1 MNTSKKSG
9 SGEKREESA
18 MSVQSYSKK
27 LGIVGKPNTGKS
39 TFFSAATLIP
49 VDIGNYPFTTIK
61 PNRGIGYLRTPCVH
75 TEFNVEDNPKNSICL
90 NGIRLVP
97 VELIDV
103 AGLVPGAWKGRGLGN
118 QFLDEI
124 RKADALLHVVDAS
137 GSTDC
142 EGRICKKGS
151 HDPLEDVKFLE
162 NEITMWMNQIL
173 KKDWPKMARTAESG
187 KEDLTSLIESQL
199 SGLAIKRYHIIESL
213 RKTDLNMDKPEHWT
227 NDDIIKFLDIL
238 RNVSKPTLIAA
249 NKIDLP
255 TSEEN
260 VERLKESGY
269 NVVACSAEAELALRR
284 AGEKGLI
291 DYTPGDCKLTTKNA
305 KKLTAAQKKAL
316 EAIQEQIL
324 YKFGSTGVQ
333 EAINTAFFELLQ
345 MVAVYPVEDSE
356 HLSDHK
362 GRVLPDVYLVPYGTT
377 ARQLAYIIHTELGES
392 FIHAIDVRGKNRIG
406 EDYVLKNRDVVSIVS
421 AKKRG

>member
-1 MNTSKKSG
+1 
-9 SGEKREESA
+9 
-18 MSVQSYSKK
+18 MSVKSFAKK

-75 TEFNVEDNPKNSICL
+75 TEFDVEDNPKNSLCL
-90 NGIRLVP
+90 DGIRLVP

-124 RKADALLHVVDAS
+124 RKADALLHVVDVA
-137 GSTDC
+137 GATDC
-142 EGRICKKGS
+142 EGRICKPGE
-151 HDPLEDVKFLE
+151 HDPVEDIKFLE
-162 NEITMWMNQIL
+162 TEITMWMSQML
-173 KKDWPKMARTAESG
+173 KKDWPKMARTAEAG
-187 KEDLTSLIESQL
+187 KEDLVSILESRL
-199 SGLAIKRYHIIESL
+199 SGLSIKRFHIIESL
-213 RKTDLNMDKPEHWT
+213 RKANLNIDKPTHWNEEELIEFT
-227 NDDIIKFLDIL
+227 DIL
-238 RNVSKPTLIAA
+238 RSVSKPTLIAA

-255 TSEEN
+255 TAEEN
-260 VERLKESGY
+260 LERLKKLGY
-269 NVVACSAEAELALRR
+269 KVVPCSAEAELALRR

-291 DYTPGDCKLTTKNA
+291 DYKPGDCRLTIKSPEKLTES
-305 KKLTAAQKKAL
+305 QKRAL
-316 EAIQEQIL
+316 DAIQEHIL
-324 YKFGSTGVQ
+324 FKFGSTGVQ

-345 MVAVYPVEDSE
+345 MVTVYPVEDSE
-356 HLSDHK
+356 HLSDHD

-377 ARQLAYIIHTELGES
+377 ARQLAYLIHTELGES
-392 FIHAIDVRGKNRIG
+392 FIHAVDVRGKTRIG
-406 EDYVLKNRDVVSIVS
+406 EDYVLRDRDVISIVS